1 MACGLL
7 PLGLFWILLEGEGAE
22 VTLVMFSCHCWGV
35 VPSFLSLQ
43 LTLVLVYE
51 SVEVGCLPFHLLQ
64 TGFELILER

>member
-1 MACGLL
+1 MLAVTA
-7 PLGLFWILLEGEGAE
+7 GELSPA
-22 VTLVMFSCHCWGV
+22 
-35 VPSFLSLQ
+35 SFSLQ

>member
-1 MACGLL
+1 MPCGLA

-22 VTLVMFSCHCWGV
+22 VTLVMLAVTAGELS
-35 VPSFLSLQ
+35 PASFSLQ